1 MKKTI
6 LALVM
11 FMFFAPAFAQ
21 ESSDDIR
28 IIQSI
33 YGKEKR
39 DLVGQF
45 LALSPE
51 DLAKFAPIYDAY
63 EVERKEIA
71 KQRLENIAEYI
82 LVYGTADEKEIDKL
96 TLNNLKLNSHSDKM
110 MAKYYAK
117 VKKAVG
123 TKNAAKFFQIEN
135 YLALSVRMS
144 IWDNIPFLDE
154 LDNK

>member
-11 FMFFAPAFAQ
+11 FLSFAPVFAQ
-21 ESSDDIR
+21 ESSDDIK

-51 DLAKFAPIYDAY
+51 DLAKFAPIYEAY
-63 EVERKEIA
+63 EVERKELG
-71 KQRLENIAEYI
+71 KQRLQNIAEYI
-82 LVYGTADEKEIDKL
+82 RVYGTADEKEIDKL
-96 TLNNLKLNSHSDKM
+96 TLNNLKLNSQTDKM

-123 TKNAAKFFQIEN
+123 TKNAAKFFQIES
-135 YLALSVRMS
+135 YLALSVKMS
-144 IWDNIPFLDE
+144 IWDNVPFIDE